1 MARLI
6 EFSRRSTVQLQ
17 KILEFYDERN
27 GNDAYSRRLL
37 KSLLSDLQQ
46 KAMTHTASRL
56 RRDGSQWVLAL
67 SEPSMWLIIRRI
79 TGANNNQ
86 IVRVKGINLIV
97 ECEDFDSDKSGNKE
111 AKRHYLKDYW
121 IPAAN
126 NLKIYGTWDLLEVR
140 DIDQLESEILKK
152 VG

>member
-46 KAMTHTASRL
+46 KAITPTASSSSTRSDVRFFYL
-56 RRDGSQWVLAL
+56 MGFTIVFRYNTK
-67 SEPSMWLIIRRI
+67 RI
-79 TGANNNQ
+79 TVLS
-86 IVRVKGINLIV
+86 IRSSERKP
-97 ECEDFDSDKSGNKE
+97 
-111 AKRHYLKDYW
+111 LKLYQR
-121 IPAAN
+121 I
-126 NLKIYGTWDLLEVR
+126 
-140 DIDQLESEILKK
+140 
-152 VG
+152 

>member
-46 KAMTHTASRL
+46 KA
-56 RRDGSQWVLAL
+56 
-67 SEPSMWLIIRRI
+67 I
-79 TGANNNQ
+79 
-86 IVRVKGINLIV
+86 
-97 ECEDFDSDKSGNKE
+97 DSD
-111 AKRHYLKDYW
+111 
-121 IPAAN
+121 
-126 NLKIYGTWDLLEVR
+126 GTVPN
-140 DIDQLESEILKK
+140 ESSLFQNRLCD
-152 VG
+152 